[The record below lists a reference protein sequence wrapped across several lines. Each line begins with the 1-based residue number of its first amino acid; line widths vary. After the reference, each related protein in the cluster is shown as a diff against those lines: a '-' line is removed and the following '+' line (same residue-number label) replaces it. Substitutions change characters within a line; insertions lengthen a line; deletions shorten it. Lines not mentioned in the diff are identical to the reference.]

1 MSLNVYARTYSHP
14 RRVLK
19 TSSTVKRF
27 VYDPDQK
34 KCVEV
39 PLTQTLKERQAE
51 RRSRIRT

>member
-19 TSSTVKRF
+19 SSSVVKRY
-27 VYDPDQK
+27 VYDTQTK
-34 KCVEV
+34 RVVQV

-51 RRSRIRT
+51 RASRIRK

>member
-19 TSSTVKRF
+19 TSTTVKRF